1 MTDNNKQVMKAILR
15 YLENHGL
22 TLDLQMDFP
31 QYRIKPP
38 EVELAIAVLA
48 KHGMVYKLSVKETP
62 KPTK

>member
-1 MTDNNKQVMKAILR
+1 MTDNKQVMKAIFR

-38 EVELAIAVLA
+38 EVELAIAILQ
-48 KHGMVYKLSVKETP
+48 KHGLVFKLSVKELP